1 MTDSG
6 AGPRIVVLVKQVPEV
21 TEQSLDPA
29 TGRLRRD
36 GVDLLM
42 NPFDRRAA
50 LEACRLRDDAG
61 GGWVAAVTMG
71 PPQAESVLREC
82 LALGF
87 DEAFHLCDP
96 GFGGADTLATA
107 RALSDAIEPLRPDLV
122 LAGRYSIDAETGQV
136 PAEVAAFLGAAHLP
150 GARRLELQEDP
161 ETEQGYLAVA
171 ECEGDD
177 GAVTGE
183 AICPVVV
190 TCTDRWKTR
199 IPRRLPDEE
208 REKTAP
214 VTRLALADLPGPD
227 TVYGSAGSP
236 TWVEKVRMVP
246 LERAQRR
253 IKGDAAANAREVL
266 TLVRNKLA
274 AATGAGSSR
283 ALTHRAG
290 PPGPGGIFVVGELDS
305 GGAIRPVTY
314 ELLGA
319 ADELATHHGVSVSV
333 FLLGAAWGQE
343 PNWRRD
349 HALRGKMQATLGAHG
364 ADHWICPEIGGP
376 GGLGAIGVLED
387 AIEHLAPAV
396 VLGPATSLGRDQL
409 PHLAARLG
417 LGLTGDAIGVELD
430 DSDQLLALK
439 PAFGGQLV
447 APIVSRTE
455 PAFATLRAGVLEA
468 AQPTPDREP
477 AAILEFGDRE
487 TLMEPYWRNFVPENE
502 LGSGELDQAS
512 VVVCA
517 GFGLGGPEQV
527 EKLAKLAGKLGGV
540 VCGTRRVCDLG
551 WLPRQAQIGL
561 SGKYIGPEVYLGLGV
576 RGSFNHTVGIRRAG
590 TVIGVNHDSEAEI
603 FSAADLGVVG
613 DAPEMLDAL
622 LACS

>member
-1 MTDSG
+1 M
-6 AGPRIVVLVKQVPEV
+6 
-21 TEQSLDPA
+21 
-29 TGRLRRD
+29 
-36 GVDLLM
+36 
-42 NPFDRRAA
+42 
-50 LEACRLRDDAG
+50 
-61 GGWVAAVTMG
+61 
-71 PPQAESVLREC
+71 
-82 LALGF
+82 
-87 DEAFHLCDP
+87 
-96 GFGGADTLATA
+96 
-107 RALSDAIEPLRPDLV
+107 RPDLV

-161 ETEQGYLAVA
+161 ESDQGYLAVA

-177 GAVTGE
+177 GAITGE

-208 REKTAP
+208 RGKTAP
-214 VTRLALADLPGPD
+214 VTRLAVADLPGPD

-253 IKGDAAANAREVL
+253 IEGDVAANAREVI
-266 TLVRNKLA
+266 TLVQGKLA
-274 AATGAGSSR
+274 AASGLDSSR
-283 ALTHRAG
+283 PLTHGPGPAG
-290 PPGPGGIFVVGELDS
+290 PDGIFVVGELDP
-305 GGAIRPVTY
+305 GGSIRPVTY

-319 ADELATHHGVSVSV
+319 ADRLASHHGVSVSV
-333 FLLGAAWGQE
+333 FLLGPAWGEE

-349 HALRGKMQATLGAHG
+349 QALRKKMQSTLGAHG
-364 ADHWICPEIGGP
+364 ADHWICPEIDGDS
-376 GGLGAIGVLED
+376 GLGAIGVLED

-430 DSDQLLALK
+430 DTDQLLALK

-468 AQPTPDREP
+468 ARPAPGREP
-477 AAILEFGDRE
+477 APILEFGDRE
-487 TLMEPYWRNFVPENE
+487 TLMEPHWRDFVPENE

-517 GFGLGGPEQV
+517 GFGLGGPEQI
-527 EKLAKLAGKLGGV
+527 EKLAKLADKLGGV

-561 SGKYIGPEVYLGLGV
+561 SGRYIGPEVYLGLGV

-590 TVIGVNHDSEAEI
+590 TVIGVNHDPAADI

-613 DAPEMLDAL
+613 DAAAMLDAL
-622 LACS
+622 LACD